1 MADRK
6 VWGKKLG
13 CSILTAHV
21 SNISRL
27 CARAHHICNTI
38 YRYPFTVYFLFDERR
53 PNMHNLCTSAQPFV
67 YLLCFHAY
75 QSCHAYR
82 TDFHIL
88 LESSAFILQA
98 VIKNADMAEDMQQDA
113 IDCATQVGM
122 TDVPSLEIGL
132 KAVETVDSQMW

>member
-1 MADRK
+1 
-6 VWGKKLG
+6 
-13 CSILTAHV
+13 
-21 SNISRL
+21 
-27 CARAHHICNTI
+27 
-38 YRYPFTVYFLFDERR
+38 
-53 PNMHNLCTSAQPFV
+53 MHNLCTSAQPFV

-75 QSCHAYR
+75 QSCQAYR